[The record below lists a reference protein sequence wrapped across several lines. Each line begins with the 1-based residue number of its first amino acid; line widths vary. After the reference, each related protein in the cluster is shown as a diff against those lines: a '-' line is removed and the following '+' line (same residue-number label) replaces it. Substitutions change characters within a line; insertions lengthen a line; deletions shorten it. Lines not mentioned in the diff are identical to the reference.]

1 MEEKM
6 EIEFKSY
13 TKLSSLISAIIFFI
27 LGAIMFTSPDVMV
40 IVISRILGG
49 TICIIGI
56 FNCIKNYLEV
66 KRDNSTPSTGMVTGI
81 LGIIIGL
88 VFIFLAGVIEALIRF
103 VIGGFILFIGI
114 NKFINV
120 LYLKKNTSK
129 FFVLFI
135 ISLILLIGG
144 LYTILEVNLAFQAIG
159 IILMIYALL
168 EIFSYIFCK
177 RESNV
182 IKNKNEKV
190 IDAVIIRD
198 NTKKKSSK
206 D

>member
-1 MEEKM
+1 M

>member
-1 MEEKM
+1 M

-144 LYTILEVNLAFQAIG
+144 LYTILEANLAFQAIG

>member
-1 MEEKM
+1 M

-13 TKLSSLISAIIFFI
+13 TNLSSLISAIIFFI

-40 IVISRILGG
+40 IVVSRILGG

-103 VIGGFILFIGI
+103 VIGGFILFIGV

-144 LYTILEVNLAFQAIG
+144 LYTILEANLAFQAIG

-177 RESNV
+177 RESSV
-182 IKNKNEKV
+182 IKTKNEKV
-190 IDAVIIRD
+190 IDAVILQD

>member
-1 MEEKM
+1 M

-56 FNCIKNYLEV
+56 FNCIKNYFEV

-190 IDAVIIRD
+190 IDAVIIHD

>member
-1 MEEKM
+1 M

-88 VFIFLAGVIEALIRF
+88 VFIFLADVIEALIRF
-103 VIGGFILFIGI
+103 VIGGFILFIGV

-144 LYTILEVNLAFQAIG
+144 LYTILEANLAFQAIG

>member
-1 MEEKM
+1 M

-40 IVISRILGG
+40 IVVSRILGG

-103 VIGGFILFIGI
+103 VIGGFILFIGV

-144 LYTILEVNLAFQAIG
+144 LYTILEANLAFQAIG

-177 RESNV
+177 RESSV

-190 IDAVIIRD
+190 IDAVILQD